1 MKIFTILISTAIC
14 WASNIAAAQPV
25 TCHHLAAS
33 PADPERKGPGVA
45 YAKIDGPR
53 ATAACAAAV
62 QAVPKDGQLWFQY
75 GRALEKV
82 NQIPEA
88 FAAYTKGAELDNP
101 GALNNLGELYRDG
114 KGVTRNPY
122 MAEILFQNASIG
134 HFPEAAQNLSALEK
148 AKPPV
153 STRTIPAQFRGKFS
167 SANQTCQQTQE
178 LTKQFGGD
186 FMGIQVGPTEIN
198 KNMEFMCT
206 VLNVSLDH
214 PQQASVI
221 LKCSQNS
228 PTVSLTYAAISPSG
242 LRFGA
247 ESSGAPS
254 SVRCG
259 K

>member
-1 MKIFTILISTAIC
+1 MKT
-14 WASNIAAAQPV
+14 
-25 TCHHLAAS
+25 S
-33 PADPERKGPGVA
+33 P
-45 YAKIDGPR
+45 
-53 ATAACAAAV
+53 T
-62 QAVPKDGQLWFQY
+62 DGQLWFQY

-88 FAAYTKGAELDNP
+88 FTAYTKGADLDNP

-122 MAEILFQNASIG
+122 MAEILFQNAAAG
-134 HFPEAAQNLSALEK
+134 HFPEAVQNLSALEK
-148 AKPPV
+148 GKPPI
-153 STRTIPAQFRGKFS
+153 STRTIPKQFQGQFS

-178 LTKQFGGD
+178 LSKQFGGD
-186 FMGIQVGPTEIN
+186 FMGIQVGSTEIN

-206 VLNVSLDH
+206 VLNVNLDN
-214 PQQASVI
+214 PQQASAI

-228 PTVSLTYAAISPSG
+228 PTVSLTHAVITANG
-242 LRFGA
+242 LRFGTD
-247 ESSGAPS
+247 SSGAPT